1 MDFYRQDTRNIT
13 YKDFKMTL
21 SLNIN
26 IYLPVMDNRLAGYHK
41 LERQKRYLKK
51 NLQILCKLSV
61 QGC

>member
-41 LERQKRYLKK
+41 LERQKRY
-51 NLQILCKLSV
+51 
-61 QGC
+61 